1 MVSKR
6 FRKITFLRSEMKCV
20 SIFRSYLLTN
30 SIERKKRHLGRFV
43 SNFLAV
49 FVPIASFT
57 LPVLNIPRIQKSYY
71 VSVPFKS

>member
-6 FRKITFLRSEMKCV
+6 FKKITFLRSEIKCV

-30 SIERKKRHLGRFV
+30 SLEKHLGRFV

-57 LPVLNIPRIQKSYY
+57 LPVLNILRIQTSYY